1 MAITFDLLENKR
13 AHVLKYS
20 DRMPDRKIIE
30 EALYKAWKTTPSK
43 NNAMPYQVH
52 VWHKQEHK
60 EAMHKLSVRN
70 HNENRQHTK
79 PKNNPYFL
87 HIKTAPY
94 LISVHG
100 RVATPNKYFK
110 TLIDNEGL
118 YFDWADEKAMNRI
131 KATTSLEVGMFFAN
145 LSLYLL
151 EEGLDVSYNGCFK
164 RDVKLWQE
172 AELDVKYKPLAMMS
186 IGYAESYRKDQI
198 NMLEEKFDLKP
209 ELKEIIKW
217 ID

>member
-1 MAITFDLLENKR
+1 MAITFDLLETKR
-13 AHVLKYS
+13 AHVAKYS

-52 VWHKQEHK
+52 VWTKQEHK
-60 EAMHKLSVRN
+60 EEIHKLSVRN
-70 HNENRQHTK
+70 HNENRQHTN

-172 AELDVKYKPLAMMS
+172 AGLDVKYKPLAMMS
-186 IGYAESYRKDQI
+186 IGHAESYRKEKI
-198 NMLEEKFDLKP
+198 NMLEEKFDIKP

-217 ID
+217 IN

>member
-1 MAITFDLLENKR
+1 MAITFDLLETKR

-43 NNAMPYQVH
+43 NNAMPYQIH

-110 TLIDNEGL
+110 TLIDKEGL

-172 AELDVKYKPLAMMS
+172 AGLDVKYKPLAMMS

-198 NMLEEKFDLKP
+198 NMLEEKFDIKP

-217 ID
+217 IN

>member
-52 VWHKQEHK
+52 VWYKQEHK

-164 RDVKLWQE
+164 RDIKLWQE
-172 AELDVKYKPLAMMS
+172 AGLDVKYKPLAMMS

>member
-151 EEGLDVSYNGCFK
+151 EEGLDVSYNGCYK
-164 RDVKLWQE
+164 RDVKEWQE
-172 AELDVKYKPLAMMS
+172 AGLPVKTKPLTMMS
-186 IGYAESYRKDQI
+186 IGYAESYRKEQI
-198 NMLEEKFDLKP
+198 NIEEDLKP
-209 ELKEIIKW
+209 ELKEIIRW
-217 ID
+217 IN